1 MGFEACLFLRGV
13 RATPWGLLGGLF
25 EAKDSEF
32 NLVYLTSATEKQ
44 N

>member
-13 RATPWGLLGGLF
+13 RVTPWGLF

-32 NLVYLTSATEKQ
+32 NLVSLTSATEKQ